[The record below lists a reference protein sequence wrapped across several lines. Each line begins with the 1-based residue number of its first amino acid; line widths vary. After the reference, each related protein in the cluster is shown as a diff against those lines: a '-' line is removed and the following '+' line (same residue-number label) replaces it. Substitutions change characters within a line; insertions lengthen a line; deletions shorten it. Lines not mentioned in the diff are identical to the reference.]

1 MAPLL
6 EVRDLTVE
14 FAQRGGGLGRARPML
29 KAVDS
34 VSFALEPGKTLG
46 VVGESGSGKSTVL
59 RAILRL
65 VPIAA
70 GEIWFEGTNITT
82 LDERALR
89 VSRRAMRVVFQ
100 DPLASLDP
108 RMNLGEIVAEPIRSL
123 APGLNRA
130 ETRARVEQAL
140 GLVGL
145 DVATDPGLLNR
156 YPHEFSGGQCQ
167 RIAIARAMAVEPK
180 LILCDEPVS
189 SLDVSIQA
197 QIVNLLAELQRTRGV
212 ALVFVSHNLAVVR
225 HISHRILVMHQGRV
239 VEYADRDALYAAPQH
254 PYTKALLDAVPVP
267 DPTIERARLRARAG
281 LRTG

>member
-1 MAPLL
+1 MTAPLL
-6 EVRDLTVE
+6 QVENLSVE
-14 FAQRGGGLGRARPML
+14 FPAGGGWLGGKRTIL
-29 KAVDS
+29 KAVDA
-34 VSFALEPGKTLG
+34 VSFELAAGATLG
-46 VVGESGSGKSTVL
+46 VVGESGSGKSTLL

-70 GEIWFEGTNITT
+70 GRIVFEGADITH

-89 VSRRAMRVVFQ
+89 APRRAMRIVFQ

-108 RMNLGEIVAEPIRSL
+108 RMNVGAIVAEPIMSL
-123 APGLNRA
+123 MPKLGRA
-130 ETRARVEQAL
+130 EMRRRVEEAL
-140 GLVGL
+140 AMVGL
-145 DVATDPGLLNR
+145 DGGALNR

-197 QIVNLLAELQRTRGV
+197 QIVNLLAELQRARGV

-225 HISHRILVMHQGRV
+225 HISQRILVMYRGRV
-239 VEYADRDALYAAPQH
+239 VEFAERDALYASPQH
-254 PYTKALLDAVPVP
+254 PYTRALLDAVPLP
-267 DPTIERARLRARAG
+267 DPARERARLRARADHSSH
-281 LRTG
+281 RQS